1 MVGPAQVAGR
11 VIEFTFLKRAHPLL
25 SAWLATLAHPL
36 GALCLGL
43 LGTSA
48 AAAFAVLHGLGNGI
62 LTIAIG
68 TLPLLIFGAKGYG
81 QRQGFLMVPAR
92 IVQAGAPFL
101 FGMAVERWGD
111 GALWFS
117 AMLGV
122 SACLALVIMTAD
134 MKKTALAPESC

>member
-1 MVGPAQVAGR
+1 L
-11 VIEFTFLKRAHPLL
+11 IEFTFLKRAHPLL
-25 SAWLATLAHPL
+25 SARLATLTHPL
-36 GALCLGL
+36 GALCLDL
-43 LGTSA
+43 FGTSV
-48 AAAFAVLHGLGNGI
+48 AAAFAVLHGLVNGI

-111 GALWFS
+111 GALCFS
-117 AMLGV
+117 AVLGL
-122 SACLALVIMTAD
+122 SACLALLALMAD
-134 MKKTALAPESC
+134 TRKVPPFAWAR

>member
-1 MVGPAQVAGR
+1 
-11 VIEFTFLKRAHPLL
+11 
-25 SAWLATLAHPL
+25 
-36 GALCLGL
+36 
-43 LGTSA
+43 
-48 AAAFAVLHGLGNGI
+48 VLHGLGNGI

-101 FGMAVERWGD
+101 FGIAVERWGD

-117 AMLGV
+117 SMLGL
-122 SACLALVIMTAD
+122 SACLALVVMTAD
-134 MKKTALAPESC
+134 MRTAPRAIEAH